1 MIADWIMEQLK
12 KVPDKIGVYL
22 FKDAEGRVLYIGK
35 ARSLKKR
42 MSSYFHKVHVESPK
56 IQVMVDKVAD
66 FDFFVTDNEVEALIL
81 ENNLIKRHR
90 PPYNTD
96 LRDDKSYPYLAI
108 TYEDE
113 FPRAYV
119 TRELH
124 RKGTRYF
131 GPYTK
136 VYALRKTLDTLRSI
150 FPIRTYTK
158 TRPKRPAP
166 SPYLDYHVKWGFAPG
181 SAAIDREIYRRV
193 IDRVIDFLE
202 GRDTSIID
210 DLEKEMKKAADNL
223 DFERAARLRDRIEAT
238 RHVLEGQKVVSV
250 NRKDRDVIG
259 IVEEEDEVYARVL
272 FIRGG
277 RLIGSRGYTLE
288 RGQVEG
294 DALTS
299 FVKLFYAEA
308 EAIPSEILLP
318 KAVGE
323 KNLIESWL
331 MERRGGK
338 MRLVVPLR
346 GEKKDLVE
354 MAMTNAKYSYE
365 LYKIKGKEKTRQ
377 AAWLLAELKRDLNL
391 PSIPHRIECFDI
403 STLRGHE
410 TVGSM
415 VVFAD
420 GEPRRSDYRKFRIR
434 WVEGQDDFASMV
446 EVLKRRLHHL
456 TLPIPEERF
465 AARPDLLVVDGGKP
479 QLSAALKALED
490 LGIKEIPVIALAK
503 REEEIYVP
511 GRPEPMA
518 LPMDSPALNLIRHL
532 RDEAHRFA
540 IGYHR
545 GLREK
550 AMIASVF
557 DEIPGVGEARKK
569 LLLRHFGSPD
579 AISRATID
587 QIKAVPGLSNK
598 LAEIIYKH
606 LHSK

>member
-1 MIADWIMEQLK
+1 MMAEALREQLK

-22 FKDAEGRVLYIGK
+22 FKDAKGRVLYIGK
-35 ARSLKKR
+35 ARSLRKR
-42 MSSYFHKVHVESPK
+42 MSSYFQKAHVESPK

-81 ENNLIKRHR
+81 ENNLIKRYR

-113 FPRAYV
+113 FPRVYV

-158 TRPKRPAP
+158 ARPTRPVR
-166 SPYLDYHVKWGFAPG
+166 SPYLDYHIKWGFAPG
-181 SAAIDREIYRRV
+181 TAAIGRKTYRKV
-193 IDRVIDFLE
+193 ISHVIDFLE
-202 GRDTSIID
+202 GRDRSLVD
-210 DLEKEMKKAADNL
+210 DLEKEMKRAANNL
-223 DFERAARLRDRIEAT
+223 DFERAARLRDRIQAA
-238 RHVLEGQKVVSV
+238 RYMLEGQKVVSLT
-250 NRKDRDVIG
+250 RKYRDVIG
-259 IVEEEDEVYARVL
+259 MVEEGDEVYARVL

-277 RLIGSRGYTLE
+277 RLIGSRGYTLDRE
-288 RGQVEG
+288 QVEG
-294 DALTS
+294 DALTT

-308 EAIPSEILLP
+308 ETIPPEVLLP
-318 KAVGE
+318 KAIAE
-323 KNLIESWL
+323 KSLIESWL
-331 MERRGGK
+331 MEKRGGK
-338 MRLVVPLR
+338 VSLVLPVR
-346 GEKKDLVE
+346 GEKKELVE

-365 LYKIKGKEKTRQ
+365 FYKIRGKEKAEK

-391 PSIPHRIECFDI
+391 SSMPHRIECFDI

-415 VVFAD
+415 VVFED
-420 GEPRRSDYRKFRIR
+420 GEPKRSDYRKFRIR
-434 WVEGQDDFASMV
+434 RVEGQDDFASMV
-446 EVLKRRLHHL
+446 EVLKRRLRHL
-456 TLPIPEERF
+456 IEPIPEERF

-479 QLSAALKALED
+479 QLSAALKAMHD
-490 LGIKEIPVIALAK
+490 LGIKGIPVIALAK
-503 REEEIYVP
+503 REEEIYAP
-511 GRPEPMA
+511 GWSEPLA
-518 LPMDSPALNLIRHL
+518 LSMDAPSLNLIRHL

-550 AMIASVF
+550 AMVASVF
-557 DEIPGVGEARKK
+557 DEIPGVGEERKR
-569 LLLRHFGSPD
+569 LLLKHFGSPD

-587 QIKAVPGLSNK
+587 QLKSVPHLPDK

-606 LHSK
+606 FH